1 MGINKFEGEI
11 LPFTRGG
18 WTRQCK
24 GGMFRNG
31 ATWKQVEK
39 VKVLGRGTMGAKLE
53 EVHILASW
61 DIDQGG
67 NKTINKRKG
76 QHLLTLK
83 KGVDELAFAVHDS
96 KVWRILAYNCSY
108 FGVVKTQR
116 DAEEILA
123 AINWRKWKK
132 EGEIKKMKKK
142 GREG

>member
-67 NKTINKRKG
+67 NKNINMRKG
-76 QHLLTLK
+76 QHHLRLT
-83 KGVDELAFAVHDS
+83 KGGDELAFALHDG
-96 KVWRILAYNCSY
+96 KIWRILAYNCSC
-108 FGVVKTQR
+108 FSVVPTQHE
-116 DAEEILA
+116 AEDVLA

-132 EGEIKKMKKK
+132 EGKVKKMKTK
-142 GREG
+142 GGAE